1 MMSMKLSIVVVL
13 TIALS
18 GCSWFKLNDD
28 EDVREPFKLE
38 SITKEVDVKQL
49 WSSKVGKG
57 ADDKAIRLVPA
68 ISGSRIFAA
77 AADGTI
83 KALQLDTGREIW
95 RVQVR
100 DVYSKTEQENAFSK
114 DVDAITGGVGVN
126 DDQLAVGTAAGEIV
140 VLNQSDGSLAW
151 RAHTSSEL
159 LAPPQLDAEIAVTHS
174 IDGKI
179 SAFNVLDG
187 ERLWTYSTDVP
198 SLTLRGTTTPI
209 VTPEYIVAGFASG
222 RVALLNRKTGIAGFD
237 LPIAVAQGR
246 SDLERLVD
254 IDGAMVIVGAKLY
267 VAGYQG
273 SLIAVNLNN
282 AQVEWG
288 HEASSVVGIGEGFG
302 NVYLAGEDSAL
313 SAYDAISGK
322 VLWEV
327 DALTYR
333 DITTPVTASSY
344 VVVGDS
350 DGYLHVIA
358 QSDGR
363 FVGRRKVD
371 GKGLYSTAV
380 TNGNLVYIL
389 GKSGTLSAFEIR

>member
-1 MMSMKLSIVVVL
+1 MMSMKLFLIVVL

-18 GCSWFKLNDD
+18 GCSWFQLDGDD
-28 EDVREPFKLE
+28 DVREPFKLE

-49 WSSKVGKG
+49 WSAKVGNG
-57 ADDKAIRLVPA
+57 TDDKAIRLVPA
-68 ISGSRIFAA
+68 ISVSRIFAA

-83 KALQLDTGREIW
+83 RALQLETGREIW
-95 RVQVR
+95 RVQIR
-100 DVYSKTEQENAFSK
+100 DVYSQDERDNAFSK
-114 DVDAITGGVGVN
+114 DVDAITGGIGVN

-151 RAHTSSEL
+151 RARTSSEL

-187 ERLWTYSTDVP
+187 EHLWTYSTSVP

-222 RVALLNRKTGIAGFD
+222 RVALLNRKTGMAGFD
-237 LPIAVAQGR
+237 EPLAVSKGK

-254 IDGAMVIVGAKLY
+254 IDGAMVIVGATLY

-273 SLIAVNLNN
+273 SMVAINLNN

-288 HEASSVVGIGEGFG
+288 HEASSVVGVGEGFG
-302 NVYLAGEDSAL
+302 NVYLAHEDSAL
-313 SAYDAISGK
+313 SAYDAGSGK
-322 VLWEV
+322 VLWEL

-344 VVVGDS
+344 VVVGDF

-371 GKGLYSTAV
+371 GKGLYSQAV